1 MNFQHKVLVDSSVWI
16 DFFRNGNQPQ
26 LELLITEDL
35 ACTNELILTELL
47 PAIEN
52 QRKNELN
59 ESLLA
64 LEIVPLSIDWD
75 LIRRYQTINIKN
87 SVNKVGIPDLMIL
100 QQVIE
105 QKMTLM
111 SLDKHFKLMNNSFSF
126 DWFFTSMV

>member
-26 LELLITEDL
+26 LELLTTEDL

-75 LIRRYQTINIKN
+75 LIRRYQTMNIKN
-87 SVNKVGIPDLMIL
+87 GVNKVGIPDLMIL

-126 DWFFTSMV
+126 DLIMV

>member
-75 LIRRYQTINIKN
+75 LIRRYQTMNIKN
-87 SVNKVGIPDLMIL
+87 GVNKVGIPDLMIL

-126 DWFFTSMV
+126 DLIMV